1 MIGFNFRMNEIE
13 AGIGIIQLDKLN
25 KIVEKKQKLANLLRK
40 KLAGL
45 KAYLCHMLGLVV
57 LILIMYLP

>member
-25 KIVEKKQKLANLLRK
+25 KIVEKTKISKFTK
-40 KLAGL
+40 KN
-45 KAYLCHMLGLVV
+45 
-57 LILIMYLP
+57 